1 MNRPYNRNVL
11 VTGGTGFVGSHLVEL
26 LLSKGYSVSCLVRD
40 PSRLR
45 WLEPLDVH
53 IIKGDCSE
61 PASLIPAVQNV
72 SYVFHAAGLTKAKR
86 SREYYKVNQFGT
98 RNILEACAENN
109 PGLKKFI
116 YVSSLGAAGPA
127 EERKPIT
134 ESATPGPVSD
144 YGKSKLLAEQ
154 ETLRFKDR
162 FPVVI
167 LRPAAVYGPRD
178 KDVYEFFRWATKG
191 YIVELSGGP
200 RYVSFCFVK
209 DVARALLSSA
219 ETDTSSG
226 SIYFVSEDMQY
237 SWSEFRE
244 VLFRTGGVYAR
255 TIHLPIFLAYFIGML
270 TEIASLFS
278 NKPALTNRQKVREAI
293 QNYWTCDPGKIERE
307 LGFRIEYS
315 LEKGMETT
323 WKWYR
328 DNGWL

>member
-1 MNRPYNRNVL
+1 MDRSENKNVL

-26 LLSKGYSVSCLVRD
+26 LLSKGYSVSCLARD
-40 PSRLR
+40 PSQLR
-45 WLEPLDVH
+45 WLESLDVH

-61 PASLIPAVQNV
+61 PASLIPAVKNV

-86 SREYYKVNQFGT
+86 SREYYEVNQFGT
-98 RNILEACAENN
+98 RNVLEACKEHN
-109 PGLKKFI
+109 PELRKFI
-116 YVSSLGAAGPA
+116 YVSSLGAAGPS
-127 EERKPIT
+127 EGRKPIT
-134 ESATPGPVSD
+134 ESTTPGPVSD
-144 YGKSKLLAEQ
+144 YGKSKLIAEK

-178 KDVYEFFRWATKG
+178 TDVYEFFRWAMRG
-191 YIVELSGGP
+191 LIVELSGGS

-219 ETDTSSG
+219 EMDTMSG
-226 SIYFVSEDMQY
+226 SIYFVAEDVQY

-244 VLFRTGGVYAR
+244 ALFRTGRVTAR
-255 TIHLPIFLAYFIGML
+255 TIKVPIYLAYLIGL
-270 TEIASLFS
+270 VTEVASLFS
-278 NKPALTNRQKVREAI
+278 NKPALTNRQKVREAV

-307 LGFRIEYS
+307 LGFRTECS
-315 LEKGMETT
+315 LEEGLETT